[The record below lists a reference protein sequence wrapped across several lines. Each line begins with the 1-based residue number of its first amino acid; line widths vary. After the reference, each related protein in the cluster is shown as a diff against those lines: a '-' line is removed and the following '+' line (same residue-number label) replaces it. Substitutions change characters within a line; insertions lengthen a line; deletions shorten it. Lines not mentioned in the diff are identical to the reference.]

1 MAPPEPLP
9 SPLYHTPA
17 SRALQQALRA
27 GRVRRL
33 WRPVQAPAVQRPEGR
48 LRGGWLALEVG
59 SLHCCRLRPGPAS
72 VSLLLAPASTIQTTH
87 GCRIPVHPMSFRLS
101 LMARPHGPAPT
112 IAQVA
117 ICTPGRMI
125 DLIKMKACT
134 MKRVTYLVRR
144 ASAIRRVG
152 PVQRVASGGP
162 SGCPPLLPALASP
175 LHALP
180 AERAASWR
188 QSHRL
193 HLRHLA

>member
-1 MAPPEPLP
+1 
-9 SPLYHTPA
+9 
-17 SRALQQALRA
+17 
-27 GRVRRL
+27 
-33 WRPVQAPAVQRPEGR
+33 
-48 LRGGWLALEVG
+48 
-59 SLHCCRLRPGPAS
+59 
-72 VSLLLAPASTIQTTH
+72 
-87 GCRIPVHPMSFRLS
+87 
-101 LMARPHGPAPT
+101 MARPPGPAPT
-112 IAQVA
+112 TVQVA

-152 PVQRVASGGP
+152 SVQRVASGGP
-162 SGCPPLLPALASP
+162 SGCPPLLPALAPP